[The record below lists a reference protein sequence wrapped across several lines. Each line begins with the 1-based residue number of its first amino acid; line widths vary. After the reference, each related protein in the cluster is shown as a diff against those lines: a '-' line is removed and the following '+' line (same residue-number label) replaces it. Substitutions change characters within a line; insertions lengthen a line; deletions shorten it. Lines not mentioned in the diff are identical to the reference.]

1 MPVTV
6 PIVTVANETEEPAT
20 TVTVL
25 EEPKKVVAE
34 PQKVFVIP
42 QKAAVAPQAVVV
54 EKNPAV
60 DPKKLPVVSEINKTI
75 AYPNPASD
83 RIIIATQSGF
93 LNDKGIQLYDVGGR
107 ACPVKI
113 TKRIAQNSLELDISL
128 LRNGF
133 YLIRLKLAEGYV
145 TLRFVKG

>member
-1 MPVTV
+1 VDTKLLPSVT
-6 PIVTVANETEEPAT
+6 
-20 TVTVL
+20 
-25 EEPKKVVAE
+25 
-34 PQKVFVIP
+34 
-42 QKAAVAPQAVVV
+42 
-54 EKNPAV
+54 
-60 DPKKLPVVSEINKTI
+60 EINKTI
-75 AYPNPASD
+75 VYPNPASD
-83 RIIIATQSGF
+83 RIIVTTQSDF
-93 LNDKGIQLYDVGGR
+93 LNDKGIQLYDVSGR